1 MIKAADYSG
10 SSEAEMRRIL
20 FTPFLVNVAH
30 CASSMVLTDSTNVHV
45 GAEMEYASYFP
56 VEVTSE
62 GRPYTRGRNP
72 QVDYLISGFIDDEPL
87 CVIPVEGKKKI
98 TIKHMP
104 QISHYVATMVNGK
117 LRLPQRACLWM
128 VCKHVLHCLCFQ

>member
-30 CASSMVLTDSTNVHV
+30 CASSMVLTDSTYIHV
-45 GAEMEYASYFP
+45 GAEMEYTCTSYFS

-62 GRPYTRGRNP
+62 GRPYTRGRKP
-72 QVDYLISGFIDDEPL
+72 QVDYLCIQS
-87 CVIPVEGKKKI
+87 
-98 TIKHMP
+98 HSM
-104 QISHYVATMVNGK
+104 QIIVFS
-117 LRLPQRACLWM
+117 P
-128 VCKHVLHCLCFQ
+128 